1 MNRKDVLFAAGGV
14 LLGILAMLVFF
25 QRRDFQPPSAEE
37 KTEKMAPSTK
47 VATETTPKTQTQE
60 RSSANPHFP
69 SIRQINETRAERERL
84 LEEYSSRYYDP
95 ERVHDRSDSEY
106 RKKVFNHH
114 RIGDY
119 LHSKRKDD
127 PAFREIICL
136 LLEHGYGIE
145 EWTFVVGTLGRYKM
159 ELAMFERTTEEGSA
173 SGTIPPEAMESR
185 KWALEELRER
195 QEKSFPELVRHLKG
209 ICKITNTN
217 LVKKLWEVDIGLIE
231 PGDGSLG
238 EGKPAASWGD
248 RLLTDEDWLTEE
260 FREARGRFDGTP
272 PERFPYHEVDQEFA
286 NDGVR
291 RGSIRISF

>member
-1 MNRKDVLFAAGGV
+1 MNRKDILFVVSGV

-25 QRRDFQPPSAEE
+25 QSQPPAAEE
-37 KTEKMAPSTK
+37 KIEKVATSTK
-47 VATETTPKTQTQE
+47 AATETTPETRK

-84 LEEYSSRYYDP
+84 LEEYSSQYYDP
-95 ERVHDRSDSEY
+95 ERVHDRSDLEY
-106 RKKVFNHH
+106 RKKVFKHH
-114 RIGDY
+114 CIGDY
-119 LHSKRKDD
+119 LHSTRKDD

-145 EWTFVVGTLGRYKM
+145 EWAFVVGTLGRYKM
-159 ELAMFERTTEEGSA
+159 DLAMFERTTEEGAA

-185 KWALEELRER
+185 EWELEELRER
-195 QEKSFPELVRHLKG
+195 QEKRFPKLVSHLRG

-217 LVKKLWEVDIGLIE
+217 LVRKLWEVDIGLIE

-260 FREARGRFDGTP
+260 FQEARNRFDGTP

-286 NDGVR
+286 NGGVQ
-291 RGSIRISF
+291 RGGIRISF

>member
-1 MNRKDVLFAAGGV
+1 MNRKDVLFATGGV
-14 LLGILAMLVFF
+14 LLGILAVLAFF
-25 QRRDFQPPSAEE
+25 QRRDSQLPPAEE
-37 KTEKMAPSTK
+37 KTEKVATSTK
-47 VATETTPKTQTQE
+47 VATGTAPEARK

-84 LEEYSSRYYDP
+84 LEEYSNQYYDP
-95 ERVHDRSDSEY
+95 ERVYDRSDSEY
-106 RKKVFNHH
+106 RKKVFKHH

-119 LHSKRKDD
+119 LHSTRKDD

-159 ELAMFERTTEEGSA
+159 ELAMFGRTTEEVSA
-173 SGTIPPEAMESR
+173 SGDIPPEAMESSEL
-185 KWALEELRER
+185 ALEELRER
-195 QEKSFPELVRHLKG
+195 QEKRFPKLVRHLRG

-217 LVKKLWEVDIGLIE
+217 LVRKLWEVDIGLIE

-260 FREARGRFDGTP
+260 FREARARFDGTP

-286 NDGVR
+286 NGGVQ
-291 RGSIRISF
+291 GGGIRISF

>member
-1 MNRKDVLFAAGGV
+1 MNRKDVLFAASGV

-25 QRRDFQPPSAEE
+25 QWRDSQPPAAEE
-37 KTEKMAPSTK
+37 KTAIEPPSTK
-47 VATETTPKTQTQE
+47 VATETTPEVRK

-84 LEEYSSRYYDP
+84 LEEYSSQYYDP

-106 RKKVFNHH
+106 RKKVFKHH
-114 RIGDY
+114 RIGDF
-119 LHSKRKDD
+119 LHSTRKED
-127 PAFREIICL
+127 PAFREIMCL

-159 ELAMFERTTEEGSA
+159 ELAMFERTTEEGTA
-173 SGTIPPEAMESR
+173 SCTIPPEAMESR
-185 KWALEELRER
+185 EWALEELRER
-195 QEKSFPELVRHLKG
+195 QEKSFPKLVRHLKG

-217 LVKKLWEVDIGLIE
+217 LVRKLWKVDIDLVA

-238 EGKPAASWGD
+238 EGKPAADWGD

-260 FREARGRFDGTP
+260 FREARDRFNGEP
-272 PERFPYHEVDQEFA
+272 PERFPYHEVDQEFS
-286 NDGVR
+286 NGGVQR
-291 RGSIRISF
+291 SAIRISF

>member
-14 LLGILAMLVFF
+14 LLGILAMLIFF
-25 QRRDFQPPSAEE
+25 QSQPPVSEE
-37 KTEKMAPSTK
+37 KTAIEAPSRKVVTGTATK
-47 VATETTPKTQTQE
+47 AQE
-60 RSSANPHFP
+60 RNSANSHFP

-84 LEEYSSRYYDP
+84 LEEYSSQYYDP

-106 RKKVFNHH
+106 RKKVFKHH
-114 RIGDY
+114 HIGDY
-119 LHSKRKDD
+119 LHSTRKDD

-145 EWTFVVGTLGRYKM
+145 EWIFVVGTLGRYKM
-159 ELAMFERTTEEGSA
+159 ELAMFKRTTEEGVA
-173 SGTIPPEAMESR
+173 SGDIPPETMESMEQG
-185 KWALEELRER
+185 LEELWER
-195 QEKSFPELVRHLKG
+195 QEKRFPELVSHLRG

-217 LVKKLWEVDIGLIE
+217 LVRKLWEVDIGLIE

-260 FREARGRFDGTP
+260 FREARARFDGTP

-286 NDGVR
+286 NEGVQ
-291 RGSIRISF
+291 GGGIRISF

>member
-1 MNRKDVLFAAGGV
+1 MNRKDVLFATGGV

-25 QRRDFQPPSAEE
+25 QSQPPDSEE
-37 KTEKMAPSTK
+37 KIEKVEPSTK
-47 VATETTPKTQTQE
+47 AATRTTPGARKG
-60 RSSANPHFP
+60 SSANPHFP

-84 LEEYSSRYYDP
+84 LEEYSSQYYDP
-95 ERVHDRSDSEY
+95 ERVHDRSDAEY
-106 RKKVFNHH
+106 RKKVFRHH

-119 LHSKRKDD
+119 LHSTRKED

-145 EWTFVVGTLGRYKM
+145 EWIFVVGTLGRYKM
-159 ELAMFERTTEEGSA
+159 ELAMFKRTTEEGVA
-173 SGTIPPEAMESR
+173 SGTIPPEAVESSEL
-185 KWALEELRER
+185 ALEELRER
-195 QEKSFPELVRHLKG
+195 QEKRFPKLLSHLKG

-217 LVKKLWEVDIGLIE
+217 LVRKLWEVDIGLIE

-248 RLLTDEDWLTEE
+248 RLLTEE
-260 FREARGRFDGTP
+260 FREARDRFDGTP

-286 NDGVR
+286 NGGVQ
-291 RGSIRISF
+291 GGVVRISF

>member
-1 MNRKDVLFAAGGV
+1 MRGFEMNRKDVLFATSGV
-14 LLGILAMLVFF
+14 LLGVLAMLVFF
-25 QRRDFQPPSAEE
+25 QSQPPAAEE
-37 KTEKMAPSTK
+37 KTEKVAPSTK
-47 VATETTPKTQTQE
+47 VATETTTKTQTRK

-84 LEEYSSRYYDP
+84 LEEYSSQYYDP

-106 RKKVFNHH
+106 RKKVFKHH
-114 RIGDY
+114 RIGDF
-119 LHSKRKDD
+119 LHSTRKED
-127 PAFREIICL
+127 PAFREIMCL

-159 ELAMFERTTEEGSA
+159 ELAMFERTTEEGAA

-185 KWALEELRER
+185 EWALEELRER
-195 QEKSFPELVRHLKG
+195 QEKSFPKLVRHLKG

-217 LVKKLWEVDIGLIE
+217 LVRKLWEVDIGLVE

-238 EGKPAASWGD
+238 EEKPAAAWGD

-260 FREARGRFDGTP
+260 FREAQARFIKLT
-272 PERFPYHEVDQEFA
+272 PERIARP
-286 NDGVR
+286 N
-291 RGSIRISF
+291 